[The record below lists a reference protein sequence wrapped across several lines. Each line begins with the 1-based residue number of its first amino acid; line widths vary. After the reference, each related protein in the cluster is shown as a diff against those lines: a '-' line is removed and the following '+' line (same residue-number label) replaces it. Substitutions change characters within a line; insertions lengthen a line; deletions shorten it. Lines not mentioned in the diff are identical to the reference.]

1 MLQHNTELNVNGS
14 RHYLGFADLRL
25 EMPRLPNL
33 VGLLTNDLN
42 QIYDNTQLVDIIK
55 G

>member
-1 MLQHNTELNVNGS
+1 
-14 RHYLGFADLRL
+14 
-25 EMPRLPNL
+25 MPRLPNL